1 MRNMIPRFLSILAG
15 GLIPAWLFAAPIT
28 GNSVTFDGLQNGE
41 PVLTFYDG
49 GFGGSGSGP
58 GPAFGVSFT
67 AGLTVDSTV
76 IAFGPSALVHAPVT
90 MNLDSPW
97 SSNVSFY
104 FTGTGS
110 ISFYSGKDAT
120 GTVLASASLANSFPG
135 GLPYGATPGSFQSAV
150 FLPATSGSLRV
161 DSISFGF
168 LVIPEPSTGTLLGA
182 GILIALCIRVRQ
194 NLSRTRQ
201 GP

>member
-1 MRNMIPRFLSILAG
+1 MVSKMIRRFLFILAG
-15 GLIPAWLFAAPIT
+15 GLIPVWLFAAPIA

-49 GFGGSGSGP
+49 GFGGFGSGP

-67 AGLTVDSTV
+67 AGLTADSTV
-76 IAFGPSALVHAPVT
+76 IAFGPSALVQAPVT
-90 MNLDSPW
+90 MNLDSAW

-110 ISFYSGKDAT
+110 VSFYSGKDAT
-120 GTVLASASLANSFPG
+120 GTLLASASLANALPFGFPSG
-135 GLPYGATPGSFQSAV
+135 GSPGSFQSAV
-150 FLPATSGSLRV
+150 FSPATSGSLRV

-168 LVIPEPSTGTLLGA
+168 LVVPEPSTGILLGA
-182 GILIALCIRVRQ
+182 GILVGLCIR
-194 NLSRTRQ
+194 LRQ
-201 GP
+201 GT